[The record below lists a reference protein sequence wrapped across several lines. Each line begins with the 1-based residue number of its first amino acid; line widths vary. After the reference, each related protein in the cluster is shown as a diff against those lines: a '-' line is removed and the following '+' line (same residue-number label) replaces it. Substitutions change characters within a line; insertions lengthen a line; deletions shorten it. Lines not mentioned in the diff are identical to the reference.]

1 MSKTLRLPY
10 QTFGRKGKPVMVFVA
25 GFPDDEVSGWGEMVS
40 KFSETNRIICLCWP
54 GYEKNGSS
62 ALPRWGYSLKEVVE
76 AMHET
81 LADIST
87 EEKIDNF
94 TLVIHDWGSYIG
106 LMYQNAFPERVARVV
121 CFDVGILKK
130 PPLKDALIILLYQ
143 WWFCTCFFFAH
154 FLGRLCGQAMM
165 MGFFLFVA
173 PIVGPATHDKVNR
186 PILEI
191 TPWMLYPYWHFHF
204 GRMGYLRMGPKKM
217 PRPRYPV
224 GGCKILFM
232 YGTKKNCMFHGPE
245 FIDQIDK
252 DEGSSWRAFDCGHWV
267 QTSEF
272 QREVI
277 EEMRAFMGQG
287 EG

>member
-1 MSKTLRLPY
+1 MSVSVERNQPLGSVDRVKTMSKTLRLPY

-54 GYEKNGSS
+54 GYEKNGSN

-173 PIVGPATHDKVNR
+173 PIVGPAPHDKVNR

-204 GRMGYLRMGPKKM
+204 GRMGYLRMGPKKDAPASLSCGRLQDPLHVRHEEELHVPW
-217 PRPRYPV
+217 PRVHRS
-224 GGCKILFM
+224 
-232 YGTKKNCMFHGPE
+232 
-245 FIDQIDK
+245 D
-252 DEGSSWRAFDCGHWV
+252 R
-267 QTSEF
+267 
-272 QREVI
+272 
-277 EEMRAFMGQG
+277 QG
-287 EG
+287 